1 METRSNN
8 VLSNIVLDTSVLI
21 SALLKPTSIPA
32 QALERARTHYTLV
45 ASTETLTELATVVSR
60 DYLAKYRTVDER
72 EAFLSRYSELVK
84 LIPITAQVTDC
95 RDAKDNKFLELALSA
110 QAPIIVSSDS
120 DLLVLHP
127 YRGIHICLPVDFLL
141 LN

>member
-1 METRSNN
+1 MEARKH
-8 VLSNIVLDTSVLI
+8 IVLDTSVLI
-21 SALLKPTSIPA
+21 SALLKPTSVPA
-32 QALERARTHYTLV
+32 QALERARTQYTIV
-45 ASTETLTELATVVSR
+45 ASIETMMELATVISR

-72 EAFLSRYSELVK
+72 EEFLGRYSELVK
-84 LIPITAQVTDC
+84 LIPITTQVTDC

-127 YRGIHICLPVDFLL
+127 YRGIKIFLPIDFMLFIS
-141 LN
+141 

>member
-1 METRSNN
+1 MEAHSK
-8 VLSNIVLDTSVLI
+8 SFLDTFVIDTGVLI
-21 SALLKPTSIPA
+21 SAFLKPKSIPA
-32 QALERARTHYTLV
+32 QALERARTQYTLV
-45 ASTETLTELATVVSR
+45 ASIETMMELATVISR

-72 EAFLSRYSELVK
+72 EEFLGRYSELVE
-84 LIPITAQVTDC
+84 LIPITTQVTDC

-127 YRGIHICLPVDFLL
+127 YQGINVYLPGDFLL
-141 LN
+141 FI

>member
-1 METRSNN
+1 MEARKH
-8 VLSNIVLDTSVLI
+8 IVLDTSVLI
-21 SALLKPTSIPA
+21 SALLKPTSVPA
-32 QALERARTHYTLV
+32 QALERARTQYTIV
-45 ASTETLTELATVVSR
+45 ASIETMMELATVISR

-72 EAFLSRYSELVK
+72 EEFLGRYSELVK
-84 LIPITAQVTDC
+84 LNPITTQVTDS

-127 YRGIHICLPVDFLL
+127 YRGIKIFLPIDFMLFIS
-141 LN
+141 

>member
-1 METRSNN
+1 MEARSKSF
-8 VLSNIVLDTSVLI
+8 LDTIVLDTSVLI
-21 SALLKPTSIPA
+21 SAFLKPKSIPA
-32 QALERARTHYTLV
+32 QALERARTQYTLV
-45 ASTETLTELATVVSR
+45 ASIETMMELATVISR

-72 EAFLSRYSELVK
+72 EEFLGRHNELVK

-127 YRGIHICLPVDFLL
+127 YRGINIYLSADFLL
-141 LN
+141 LI